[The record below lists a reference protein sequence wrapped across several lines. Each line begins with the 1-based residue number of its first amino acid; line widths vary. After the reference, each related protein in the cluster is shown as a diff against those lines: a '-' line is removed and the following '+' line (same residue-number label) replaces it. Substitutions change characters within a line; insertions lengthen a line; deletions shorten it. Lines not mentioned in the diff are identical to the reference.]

1 MLTTMRKEA
10 NNNMPPRGDPGV
22 RTTHKIKNFK
32 GTSARLIKEFKPVAV
47 ILSFVAT
54 LLICSAILT
63 ALSPMFLQQI
73 INGITKDALSAAA
86 SGESQ
91 SYIGTYI
98 HIINGQVSIVWSEMF
113 KGFGIILAFY
123 FAGAFIS
130 WLAEFTVAK
139 ISAGYAFQFRQR
151 IKTKLDL
158 MPLSF
163 YDNHTVG
170 EILSRGTNDVDTIS
184 RSMSMI
190 INQSIN
196 SIALFIAVV
205 IIMFIM
211 SWQLSLV
218 VIATLPLCIIV
229 TVVIAKHSQKQ
240 YVAYQNRLG
249 AVEGHAEEQY
259 AGFTVVKLF
268 NKEQDSL
275 KEFNILSDQ
284 MKKADWKSRWLS
296 FLIFPS
302 MRFINNV
309 GYVAVCVIGGA
320 TMNADKIGTIAAFF
334 IYLQLFQQPFQQL
347 GELASTVQGVI
358 AAAERIYELL
368 DAPEE
373 IKEDI
378 DCIDTEE
385 GIIGNISIKNVDFS
399 YTKDKE
405 LIKDMNLE
413 VHQGDSIAI
422 VGPTGAGKTTI
433 VNLLMRFYDVDSG
446 NIILDGNDIR
456 HYSRAA
462 LRGSIGMVLQD
473 TWLFA
478 GTIKEN
484 IRYGRSDATDEEV
497 IAAAKAA
504 HAHHFI
510 KTLPN
515 NYNFMLNEDGTN
527 VSQGQ
532 RQLITI
538 ARAIVSQPKILIL
551 DEATSSVDTRT
562 EMQIQDAL
570 DTLMVGKTSFIIAHR
585 LSTIKN
591 AKMIIVMN
599 KGSIIESGNHQELL
613 AKGGFY
619 AELYNAQFSGTNPMA
634 KEDKPEES
642 AT

>member
-1 MLTTMRKEA
+1 
-10 NNNMPPRGDPGV
+10 MPPRGGQDF
-22 RTTHKIKNFK
+22 RTTAKIKNFK
-32 GTSARLIKEFKPVAV
+32 GTGSRLLKEFKPVA
-47 ILSFVAT
+47 ILLSFVAL
-54 LLICSAILT
+54 LLIGSAILT
-63 ALSPMFLQQI
+63 ALSPKYLQDV
-73 INGITKDALSAAA
+73 INGITSEAQQA
-86 SGESQ
+86 GELFQ
-91 SYIGTYI
+91 QGQTIFEGNYIRVVDGVVTI
-98 HIINGQVSIVWSEMF
+98 QWMNVWQ
-113 KGFGIILAFY
+113 GFGIILAFY
-123 FAGAFIS
+123 VVGAFIS
-130 WLAEFTVAK
+130 WLAEFVVAK
-139 ISAGYAFQFRQR
+139 ISADYAFNMRQK
-151 IKTKLDL
+151 IKSKLDL
-158 MPLSF
+158 LPLSYF
-163 YDNHTVG
+163 DRHAVG

-196 SIALFIAVV
+196 GIALFIAVV
-205 IIMFIM
+205 IVMFVL

-218 VIATLPLCIIV
+218 ILCTLPLSILV
-229 TVVIAKHSQKQ
+229 TVFIAKHSQKQ

-249 AVEGHAEEQY
+249 DVEGHAEEQY

-275 KEFNILSDQ
+275 TRFNVLSDQ
-284 MKKADWKSRWLS
+284 MKKADWKSRLLS

-302 MRFINNV
+302 IRFINNL
-309 GYVAVCVIGGA
+309 GYVAVCVVGAA
-320 TMNADKIGTIAAFF
+320 TMNATQIGTIAAFF

-347 GELASTVQGVI
+347 GELASVI
-358 AAAERIYELL
+358 QSVVAAAERIYELL
-368 DAPEE
+368 DEDEE
-373 IKEDI
+373 PKEDK
-378 DCIDTEE
+378 DCIDSEDP
-385 GIIGNISIKNVDFS
+385 IIGNISIKNVDFS
-399 YTKDKE
+399 YTKEKK
-405 LIKDMNLE
+405 LIENMNLE

-433 VNLLMRFYDVDSG
+433 VNLLMRFYDVDKG
-446 NIILDGNDIR
+446 GIILDGNDIR
-456 HYSRAA
+456 HYSRRA
-462 LRGSIGMVLQD
+462 LRGSVGMVLQD
-473 TWLFA
+473 TWLFK

-515 NYNFMLNEDGTN
+515 NYDFILNEDGTN
-527 VSQGQ
+527 ISQGQ

-538 ARAIVSQPKILIL
+538 ARAIVSLPKILIL

-570 DTLMVGKTSFIIAHR
+570 DKLMVGKTSFIIAHR

-599 KGSIIESGNHQELL
+599 KGSIIESGNHETLL
-613 AKGGFY
+613 KKGGFY
-619 AELYNAQFSGTNPMA
+619 ADLYNAQFSGVNPMA
-634 KEDKPEES
+634 KNDDLESSS